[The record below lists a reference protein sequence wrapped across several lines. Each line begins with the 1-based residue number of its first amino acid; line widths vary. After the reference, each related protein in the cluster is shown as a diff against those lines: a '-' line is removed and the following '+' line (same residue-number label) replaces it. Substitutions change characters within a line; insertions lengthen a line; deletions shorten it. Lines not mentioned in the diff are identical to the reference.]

1 MHGRLALRPRRI
13 KASDKNNEPHARRAA
28 HCQPAYLD
36 RMSVAILHS
45 RAISGMDAAP
55 VTVEAHLANGLP
67 SFTIVG
73 LPEAEVKEAKDRVR
87 AALQNARFEFP
98 ARRITV
104 NLAPADLPKESGR
117 FDLAIALGILA
128 ASGQLPAERL
138 AGIEFA
144 GELALTGE
152 LRPVRGALAMTLSA
166 ARENRSFVLPE
177 ANAREAAL
185 VEEAV
190 VYPARSLLDVC
201 AHLTGRALLERCAAR
216 PATVGG
222 LHPDLQDVKGQLHAK
237 RALEI
242 AAAGGHSLVM
252 VGPPGTGKSMLAE
265 RLPGILP
272 PMTRD
277 EALAAAGMQSLGSTG
292 FDIVNWARRP
302 FRAPH
307 HTASAVALVGG
318 GSHPRPGEISMALHG
333 VLFLDELTEF
343 DRKVLEVLREPLE
356 SGRIS
361 VSRAARQAEF
371 PAEFQLVAA
380 MNPCPCGYLGHPN
393 GRCHCTPDQVA
404 RYRRKI
410 SGPLM
415 DRIDLQIEVPDV
427 PQEDLA
433 GGARGE
439 ASAAVRERVTAA
451 RARQLARQGKSNAA
465 LAAREMDRHC
475 VPDARGATVLKQ
487 AVSRLGLSA
496 RAYHRV
502 LKVARTVADLG
513 GDQRI
518 AGTHIAEA
526 VQYRRLDRV
535 QP

>member
-1 MHGRLALRPRRI
+1 MSLAVV
-13 KASDKNNEPHARRAA
+13 
-28 HCQPAYLD
+28 Y
-36 RMSVAILHS
+36 S
-45 RAISGMDAAP
+45 RALAGMDAPP

-117 FDLAIALGILA
+117 FDLPIALGILA

-138 AGIEFA
+138 AGCEFA

-152 LRPVRGALAMTLSA
+152 LRPIRGALAMALSA
-166 ARENRSFVLPE
+166 VRENRSFVLPE

-190 VYPARSLLDVC
+190 VLPARSLLDVC
-201 AHLTGRALLERCAAR
+201 AHLAGRAPLARCNVR
-216 PATVGG
+216 PELNGCH
-222 LHPDLQDVKGQLHAK
+222 HPDMQEVKGQLYAK

-242 AAAGGHSLVM
+242 AAAGGHSLIM

-277 EALAAAGMQSLGSTG
+277 EALGAAGMQSLGSAG
-292 FDIVNWARRP
+292 FDIANWAKRP

-333 VLFLDELTEF
+333 VLFLDELPEF

-361 VSRAARQAEF
+361 VARAARQAEF

-393 GRCHCTPDQVA
+393 GRCRCTPDQVA

-410 SGPLM
+410 SGPLL

-433 GGARGE
+433 GGATGE
-439 ASAAVRERVTAA
+439 PSAAVRERVATA
-451 RARQLARQGKSNAA
+451 RERQLIRQGKPNAA

-475 VPDARGATVLKQ
+475 APDARGSTILKQ
-487 AVSRLGLSA
+487 AIGRLGLSA

-502 LKVARTVADLG
+502 LKVARTIADLAG
-513 GDQRI
+513 AQRI
-518 AGTHIAEA
+518 AGAHVAEA
-526 VQYRRLDRV
+526 IQYRRFDRG
-535 QP
+535 